1 MPTPR
6 RKCKL
11 SDSEYKNVDLRQYS
25 DIIIDTINNT
35 VPGKNPKVFES
46 YFSTDILNQS
56 EAVLIG
62 RALAKIDELNVY
74 GKKVTTFRLFDGKT
88 YSCEESNVP
97 LQKKASIKLK
107 RPKGGRVQ

>member
-11 SDSEYKNVDLRQYS
+11 SDTEYKNVDLTKFS
-25 DIIIDTINNT
+25 DIIINTINST
-35 VPGKNPKVFES
+35 VPGKNPKVYES
-46 YFSTDILNQS
+46 YFSTDLLTQS
-56 EAVLIG
+56 EVVAIG
-62 RALAKIDELNVY
+62 RALAKLQELNVY
-74 GKKVTTFRLFDGKT
+74 GKTVTTFRLFDGKT
-88 YSCEESNVP
+88 YFCEESNAP

>member
-11 SDSEYKNVDLRQYS
+11 SDSEYKNVDLRKYS
-25 DIIIDTINNT
+25 DIIIDTINST
-35 VPGKNPKVFES
+35 VPDKNPKVFES
-46 YFSTDILNQS
+46 YFSTDILTQS

-62 RALAKIDELNVY
+62 RALAKIDELSVY
-74 GKKVTTFRLFDGKT
+74 GKTVTTFRLFDGKT